1 MTMFVREK
9 RKYNARRIF
18 SIVLFALGIA
28 ILLAFAI
35 LAIFRSQISPY
46 SPTESFGK
54 FEDCSKEH
62 LLGTNNLGYD
72 IMSQLI
78 YAVRPTLAVALLSA
92 LICVTIGVAVGVL
105 AGYISGIGSE
115 ALNGVIN
122 FFLLIP
128 MLPMAIVLGAYLNG
142 GRMGIVLTI
151 SLLCWCQT
159 ARAVRAKTMELRGS
173 EFVKSLKSVGYS
185 EAHVLAR
192 HVLPNVL
199 PVAVAKFIPS
209 VARCIMIAATLS
221 FLGMGNLNEI
231 SLGVMINYAYNFGGL
246 SLEKYNWLFAPGVC
260 IMLLQIAL
268 YCVGQF
274 FETKKSIVREST
286 LSDK

>member
-1 MTMFVREK
+1 MTRIDAQR
-9 RKYNARRIF
+9 RKYNAKRIF

-35 LAIFRSQISPY
+35 LAIFRSQIAPY
-46 SPTESFGK
+46 SPTESFDK

-92 LICVTIGVAVGVL
+92 LICVIIGVAVGIL
-105 AGYISGIGSE
+105 AGYIGGAGGEAINGI
-115 ALNGVIN
+115 IN

-128 MLPMAIVLGAYLNG
+128 MLPMAIVLGAYLSG

-173 EFVKSLKSVGYS
+173 EFVKSLKSLGYS
-185 EAHVLAR
+185 EVRILAR

-209 VARCIMIAATLS
+209 VASCIMIEATLS
-221 FLGMGNLNEI
+221 FLGMGNLSEV
-231 SLGVMINYAYNFGGL
+231 SLGVMINYAYNFGALG
-246 SLEKYNWLFAPGVC
+246 LEKYNWLFAPGVC

-268 YCVGQF
+268 YCIGQF
-274 FETKKSIVREST
+274 FETKKAIVQEST